1 MASSNEAQFN
11 SSKDFFKNQIE
22 NLYDVENRLTNALPK
37 MADAAGSG
45 ALRQAFQNHLS
56 ETKGHV
62 SRLEVIFRDMKVDPR
77 RETCQ
82 AVKGLIA
89 QAEKAIGRTGNSAVK
104 DAALVAAAR
113 QVERYEMTAYG
124 KACMIARQLGLE
136 MAGRL
141 LQQTLNEEDAGN
153 YELTLIARRMV
164 SIQVIVKWASGER
177 HVSFRGADI
186 ETAPAYRS
194 PTQRR
199 ISMALFGGT
208 EFNSLEDLFVNQIE
222 DLYDAENRLTK
233 ALPKMADA
241 ASSSSLKQAFQSHLT
256 ETEGHVSRLETIFRE
271 VNVEPKRETCQAMKG
286 LISEGEDMVGATG
299 DPAVKDAALIAAAQR
314 VEHYEISG
322 YGTARTIA
330 QQLGLT
336 DAATLLQ
343 QTLNEEKAADQKL
356 NTIAESSVN
365 VRATTGGTARRTAAA
380 GRV

>member
-1 MASSNEAQFN
+1 
-11 SSKDFFKNQIE
+11 
-22 NLYDVENRLTNALPK
+22 
-37 MADAAGSG
+37 
-45 ALRQAFQNHLS
+45 
-56 ETKGHV
+56 
-62 SRLEVIFRDMKVDPR
+62 
-77 RETCQ
+77 
-82 AVKGLIA
+82 
-89 QAEKAIGRTGNSAVK
+89 
-104 DAALVAAAR
+104 
-113 QVERYEMTAYG
+113 
-124 KACMIARQLGLE
+124 
-136 MAGRL
+136 
-141 LQQTLNEEDAGN
+141 
-153 YELTLIARRMV
+153 
-164 SIQVIVKWASGER
+164 
-177 HVSFRGADI
+177 
-186 ETAPAYRS
+186 
-194 PTQRR
+194 
-199 ISMALFGGT
+199 MALFGGT

-222 DLYDAENRLTK
+222 DLYDAENPLTN

-286 LISEGEDMVGATG
+286 LISEGEDMVDATG

-336 DAATLLQ
+336 EAATLLQ

-356 NTIAESSVN
+356 TTIAESSVN